1 MYEPK
6 EEINIEGFKKLY
18 QAEYDYSYDEKIDV
32 NNYKLRDRNRNV
44 EVIVDLE
51 NFIRQMYEA
60 EKTNTKNSKF
70 EEIRYL

>member
-1 MYEPK
+1 MAYRVDKYKNE
-6 EEINIEGFKKLY
+6 NITL
-18 QAEYDYSYDEKIDV
+18 SRIDV

-60 EKTNTKNSKF
+60 EKTDTVADLRGMGI
-70 EEIRYL
+70 EE